1 MLFWNLP
8 PRDVDEACMYLSV
21 INKYD
26 ILNEF
31 EEEIQLLFRSNPV
44 SNTTLSITNL
54 MYNNQGDPIGY
65 QCDYGQYQ
73 LSQVSDK
80 FDISTEEKQ
89 KKLDEQSDERRVD
102 NFTFRR

>member
-1 MLFWNLP
+1 
-8 PRDVDEACMYLSV
+8 MYLSV

-26 ILNEF
+26 IPNKF

-44 SNTTLSITNL
+44 SNTTLSIKNP

-65 QCDYGQYQ
+65 QCDCGQYQ
-73 LSQVSDK
+73 LSQVSYK